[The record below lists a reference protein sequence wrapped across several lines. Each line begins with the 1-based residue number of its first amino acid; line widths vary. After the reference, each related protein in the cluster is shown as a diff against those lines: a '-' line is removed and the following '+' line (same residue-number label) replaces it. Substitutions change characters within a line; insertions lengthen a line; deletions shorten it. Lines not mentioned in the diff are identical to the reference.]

1 MAERGSAH
9 PTRHH
14 ADFVLTR
21 AMDKKPRDRYQSCVH
36 FTAAL
41 SAALL
46 TRLSSTT
53 GMSTAVGEV
62 PVDPSQHRHR
72 PPAAE
77 DGPVGDRGSNPG
89 AARSSP
95 AVLTVFLVDDH
106 EMVRRGVADLLED
119 EEDLTVIGQAS
130 SSAQALALIPALEPD
145 VAVLDMLLP
154 DGDGVQLCREL
165 RSRMPELRC
174 LMLTSFTDEQAMT
187 DAILAG
193 ASGYVV
199 KDIKGMDLLS
209 AVRAVGSGSS
219 LLDSRAA
226 AAVRDRL
233 RTAAQPANRSVTARK
248 GGEGLRI
255 TGAGEVGGHPPRA
268 GRRARRR
275 DR

>member
-1 MAERGSAH
+1 
-9 PTRHH
+9 
-14 ADFVLTR
+14 
-21 AMDKKPRDRYQSCVH
+21 
-36 FTAAL
+36 
-41 SAALL
+41 
-46 TRLSSTT
+46 
-53 GMSTAVGEV
+53 MSTAVGEV
-62 PVDPSQHRHR
+62 PVDRSQHRRR

-77 DGPVGDRGSNPG
+77 YEPAGDRGSTPG

-106 EMVRRGVADLLED
+106 EMVRRGVADLLDD

-145 VAVLDMLLP
+145 VAVLDMRLP

-233 RTAAQPANRSVTARK
+233 RTAAQPANRSVELSDQERTVLDLIGQGMTNPQIGQQMSLPERAVKAYVSLVLAKLGVTRRAQAAA
-248 GGEGLRI
+248 L
-255 TGAGEVGGHPPRA
+255 AAEVGDQV
-268 GRRARRR
+268 RRSRR
-275 DR
+275 